1 VDSIKIDKV
10 FIDRVTGGLRESA
23 LARAIV
29 QLGQAMGLATV
40 AEGIETAEQA
50 AVLRQLGCGYGQG
63 YHLAK
68 PMTSQALGKLMEQPH
83 HVRHDQLSSPASPA
97 QSGIGR

>member
-10 FIDRVTGGLRESA
+10 FIDRITGGLREPA

-29 QLGQAMGLATV
+29 QLGQAMGLATA

-50 AVLRQLGCGYGQG
+50 ALLREIGCGYGQG
-63 YHLAK
+63 YWFAK
-68 PMTSQALGKLMEQPH
+68 PMRSRALGRLLGQPGE
-83 HVRHDQLSSPASPA
+83 VRAAGLVQPLL
-97 QSGIGR
+97 G